1 MNTMVMIKINNG
13 TYGQW
18 KERFDQ
24 TADMRAGFANDFLVG
39 KVDDNTAIM
48 VADVF
53 DPAGMQAALNSDAL
67 KQIAEELGVVR
78 TPYKV
83 QAMG

>member
-13 TYGQW
+13 NYDQW
-18 KERFDQ
+18 KEFFDQ
-24 TADMRAGFANDFLVG
+24 TADMRTSFGNDFLVG
-39 KVDDNTAIM
+39 KVDDHTAIV

-53 DPAGMQAALNSDAL
+53 DPAGMQAAFNSDFA
-67 KQIAEELGVVR
+67 KKSAEELGVVR

>member
-1 MNTMVMIKINNG
+1 MVHVKINNG
-13 TYGQW
+13 TYDQW

-24 TADMRAGFANDFLVG
+24 TADMRAGFANEFLVG
-39 KVDDNTAIM
+39 KVDDTTAIM

-67 KQIAEELGVVR
+67 KQISEELGVVR
-78 TPYKV
+78 TPYKL